1 MLKEADTNPDSK
13 VDPPNLDLTM
23 TAKEMREMLLR
34 RKKKDPRKEE
44 RIDMRIRVEMVEAM

>member
-1 MLKEADTNPDSK
+1 MFQEADKNPESK

-44 RIDMRIRVEMVEAM
+44 RIDMRKRVELVEAM